1 MKITLSWGQ
10 ITLFCIVFKEYL
22 ILILFSYTT
31 LAKFNS
37 VSILTLLQLYFT
49 VVAGRI
55 FFLFRF
61 MFNKVKVMLPLPDPN
76 PALKSFAP
84 RCAGSVKTL
93 FHGFLQ
99 VHTAHQSFHS
109 KKQCLLSSV
118 TTTRHFC
125 SQDAHPALP
134 LSLNPCGTRDYQ
146 VPAPPAAGQDTA
158 ALLACT
164 ASSHCSGLTVRPS
177 KCAPKM
183 AVKEGN

>member
-37 VSILTLLQLYFT
+37 GSLLTLLKLYFT
-49 VVAGRI
+49 VLAGRG

-61 MFNKVKVMLPLPDPN
+61 MFNKVTVMLQLPAPN

-84 RCAGSVKTL
+84 RCAGSVETL
-93 FHGFLQ
+93 FQGFLE

-109 KKQCLLSSV
+109 KKQHLLICVTNHHTSLFSGCTFLHSHCPWVHVARGTNIYLHPQHQVRTLLLS
-118 TTTRHFC
+118 
-125 SQDAHPALP
+125 
-134 LSLNPCGTRDYQ
+134 
-146 VPAPPAAGQDTA
+146 
-158 ALLACT
+158 LACT
-164 ASSHCSGLTVRPS
+164 ASSHCSHCCWTWS
-177 KCAPKM
+177 
-183 AVKEGN
+183 